1 MMADSGA
8 RGSAAQMKQLAG
20 MRGLI
25 AKPSGEIIESPI
37 TSNFKEGLTALEY
50 FNSTHGARKG
60 LADTAL
66 KTASSGYLTRRL
78 CDVAQDLTIT
88 KKDCDCKKPGFIEL
102 SEILEGGNVVVSLS
116 ERALGRVAF
125 DDVKHPI
132 KGDVIIKKLTMIDE
146 AACDQIDAAGIK
158 SVKVYSVMTCGSKE
172 GVCATSYG
180 RDLSR
185 GKMVHVGEAIGMISA
200 QSIGEPGTQL
210 TMRTFHVGGTAS
222 VKQDSQIVTKN
233 EGTLKIINSNILE
246 DSKKNLI
253 VMGRNTQLSIEDDNG
268 VQIAVYKVAYGS
280 KLFYKN
286 NDKVKANTKICEWD
300 PYTTPVIAE
309 KSGIASYVDLID
321 GVSIQET
328 TDDATG
334 ISSKSV
340 VDWRS
345 QSKSTDLKPRITLR
359 DEKGNVIKKADDNE
373 ARYYLVPDSILSVK
387 DGQKVSAGD
396 VIARLPKETTKTK
409 DITGGLPRVAELFE
423 ARKAK
428 DSAIIAENDG
438 QVVFGKEVRGKQRVS
453 IVPEDGTE
461 PSNYLIPKG
470 KHINF
475 NQGEKIK
482 KGEYLLDGQPLPH
495 DILRIMGIKDLT
507 EYFVNQVQEVYRLQG
522 VVINDK
528 HIETILRQML
538 KKIEVKTSG
547 DSSYLPGE
555 IVDRIKFEN
564 TNEKLKSEGKTPAF
578 GERILMGITKASLQ
592 TESFISAA
600 SFQETTRV
608 LTDAAIKGKVDPLNG
623 LKENVI
629 VGRLVPAGT
638 GNIKN
643 KWNKKALE
651 DDEKFLSE
659 QEKIE
664 SSETPANQ

>member
-1 MMADSGA
+1 
-8 RGSAAQMKQLAG
+8 
-20 MRGLI
+20 
-25 AKPSGEIIESPI
+25 
-37 TSNFKEGLTALEY
+37 
-50 FNSTHGARKG
+50 
-60 LADTAL
+60 
-66 KTASSGYLTRRL
+66 
-78 CDVAQDLTIT
+78 
-88 KKDCDCKKPGFIEL
+88 
-102 SEILEGGNVVVSLS
+102 
-116 ERALGRVAF
+116 
-125 DDVKHPI
+125 
-132 KGDVIIKKLTMIDE
+132 
-146 AACDQIDAAGIK
+146 
-158 SVKVYSVMTCGSKE
+158 MTCSSKE
-172 GVCATSYG
+172 GVCATCYG

-222 VKQDSQIVTKN
+222 VKQDSQIITKN
-233 EGTLKIINSNILE
+233 DGVLKIINSNILE

-268 VQIAVYKVAYGS
+268 VQTAIYKVAYGS
-280 KLFYKN
+280 KLFFKN
-286 NDKVKANTKICEWD
+286 GDKIKANSKICEWD

-345 QSKSTDLKPRITLR
+345 QSKSSDLKPRITLR

-438 QVVFGKEVRGKQRVS
+438 QVIFGKEVRGKQRVS
-453 IVPEDGTE
+453 IVPEDGSE
-461 PSNYLIPKG
+461 ASNYLIPKG

-495 DILRIMGIKDLT
+495 DILRILGIKDLT

-538 KKIEVKTSG
+538 KKVEVKSSG

-564 TNEKLKSEGKTPAF
+564 MNEKLKLDGKTPAL
-578 GERILMGITKASLQ
+578 GERVLMGITKASLQ

-608 LTDAAIKGKVDPLNG
+608 LTDAAIKGKIDPLNG

-651 DDEKFLSE
+651 DDNKFLSE

-664 SSETPANQ
+664 GSESQANQ